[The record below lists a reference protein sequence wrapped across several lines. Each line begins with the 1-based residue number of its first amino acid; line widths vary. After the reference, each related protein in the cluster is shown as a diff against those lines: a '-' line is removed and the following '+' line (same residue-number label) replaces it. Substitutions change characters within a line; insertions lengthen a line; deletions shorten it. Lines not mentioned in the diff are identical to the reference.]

1 MIRHRRRLAGALALA
16 LAVSLGWAPWAH
28 AADAGKAKSAEPAPA
43 AVAPATPPP
52 ASSADPAELK
62 ALKEQLDALNQK
74 ILVLERKSEIEKE
87 EKATK
92 EKATPVVAFKDGSF
106 TIKTPDDKYQ
116 LKVGGQLATDFAWI
130 NSGKALQSSFGKEQD
145 GALFRSARIKLN
157 GKLTDLVEWQ
167 TEYEFAGENG
177 TDTPSFF
184 DTYVQFND
192 IPYIPGHAAGEL
204 RIGHF
209 REPYSLEELTSQKA
223 RTFQERSLASVF
235 NPSRNI
241 GVQWSDAVFGVEKQ
255 ERLAYQIG
263 VFKTVDSWPSV
274 TDGDDDQGWSVTA
287 RVTGLPYLKDNGN
300 KILHIGGAYSHR
312 NPDGAVLGWNVRPE
326 VRSTLFRYVNADATA
341 PVPPLA
347 PFRLRDARAD
357 DVDLFN
363 LEAAFQYNALFL
375 QGEYHLAKVE
385 TTFGGKRT
393 FNGFYVQG
401 SYVLTGESRA
411 YRFNNATFDKIK
423 PKKNFGFKEGDG
435 WGAWEL
441 ATRYSSVD
449 LEDGPVRAGKQR
461 SITGGI
467 NWYLNPNVT
476 ASFNYIHNWVEN
488 DLVDST
494 FDVFQTRV
502 RFDF

>member
-1 MIRHRRRLAGALALA
+1 MKTKLSRLAWGVILGAAA
-16 LAVSLGWAPWAH
+16 SLGGASGPAWADTG
-28 AADAGKAKSAEPAPA
+28 AADAA
-43 AVAPATPPP
+43 PPP
-52 ASSADPAELK
+52 GLNASDKAELQE
-62 ALKEQLDALNQK
+62 LKGLVSDLNQK
-74 ILVLERKSEIEKE
+74 ILVLERKAELDKE
-87 EKATK
+87 AAVAK
-92 EKATPVVAFKDGSF
+92 EKATPVLAIKDGSF
-106 TIKTPDDKYQ
+106 TIKTPDDKFQ

-130 NSGKALQSSFGKEQD
+130 NAGKALQTSFGKEQD
-145 GALFRSARIKLN
+145 GALFRSARIKLS
-157 GKLTDLVEWQ
+157 GKFTELVEWQ

-192 IPYIPGHAAGEL
+192 LPYIPGHAAGEL

-209 REPYSLEELTSQKA
+209 REPYSLEELTSQKS

-263 VFKTVDSWPSV
+263 FFKTVDSWPSA

-287 RVTGLPYLKDNGN
+287 RVTGLPYLADNGN
-300 KILHIGGAYSHR
+300 RLLHIGGAYSHR
-312 NPDGAVLGWNVRPE
+312 NPDGAVLAWNVRPE
-326 VRSTLFRYVNADATA
+326 VRSTQFRYVNADATA

-363 LEAAFQYNALFL
+363 LEAAFQWNALFL
-375 QGEYHLAKVE
+375 QGEYHLAKVD
-385 TTFGGKRT
+385 TTFGGSRT
-393 FNGFYVQG
+393 FTGFYGQA

-411 YRFNNATFDKIK
+411 YRFNNGTFDKIK

-435 WGAWEL
+435 YGAWEI

-449 LEDGPVRAGKQR
+449 LEDGPVRAGKQQ
-461 SITGGI
+461 SLTGGV
-467 NWYLNPNVT
+467 NWYINPNVT
-476 ASFNYIHNWVEN
+476 ASVNYIHNWVEN
-488 DLVDST
+488 DIVDST
-494 FDVFQTRV
+494 FDVFQTRI